1 MIDGALESKLIH
13 DLADTV
19 GVSLP
24 ARSEDAEAAVRCDD
38 AHADKRN
45 TALMYMSATAVKRK
59 YKHMVVVVV

>member
-1 MIDGALESKLIH
+1 MLLWSFRLLH
-13 DLADTV
+13 NLADTV
-19 GVSLP
+19 VVSLH
-24 ARSEDAEAAVRCDD
+24 ARSEDAEAAVRCND